1 MHPKSINNPKNT
13 IPMTDKE
20 IIELLVAQNNK
31 LMTIIEKFA
40 EKDIIVN
47 STVNSYNNA
56 SAEAQ
61 QDNSKRTEKNN
72 SMQNFGPD
80 PIIKQE

>member
-20 IIELLVAQNNK
+20 IIELLVAQNNR
-31 LMTIIEKFA
+31 LMEVIEKFA
-40 EKDIIVN
+40 TQEVRITNV
-47 STVNSYNNA
+47 VNSYNTT

-61 QDNSKRTEKNN
+61 QDNSKRTEKHN
-72 SMQNFGPD
+72 SQQNFGPD